1 MVEIAFRRAKRTDI
15 AVIVAML
22 ADDKL
27 GSSREDIREPLA
39 EAYLKAFEAID
50 TDPNQFLAVMTE
62 ADRVVGTL
70 QLTFIAGLSRR
81 GALRGQIESVRVIR
95 DRQGT
100 GLGQKMIEWAVDQCR
115 ERGCAIVQLTT
126 DRSRLDA
133 HRFYERLGFKQ
144 THLGYKID
152 L

>member
-1 MVEIAFRRAKRTDI
+1 MAEIAFRRAKRTDI

-50 TDPNQFLAVMTE
+50 TDPNQFLAMMTE

>member
-1 MVEIAFRRAKRTDI
+1 MAEIAFRRAKRTDI

>member
-27 GSSREDIREPLA
+27 GSSREDTREPLA

-100 GLGQKMIEWAVDQCR
+100 GLGQKMIEWAIDQCR

>member
-1 MVEIAFRRAKRTDI
+1 MVEITFRRAERADVTAI
-15 AVIVAML
+15 IAML
-22 ADDKL
+22 ADDLL
-27 GSSREDIREPLA
+27 GSSREDTREPLT
-39 EAYLKAFEAID
+39 EGYLRAFEAID
-50 TDPNQFLAVMTE
+50 ADPNQLLAVMTE
-62 ADRVVGTL
+62 AGRVVGTL
-70 QLTFIAGLSRR
+70 QLTFIAGLSRK
-81 GALRGQIESVRVIR
+81 GALRGQIEAVRVIR

-115 ERGCAIVQLTT
+115 KRGCIIVQLTT
-126 DRSRLDA
+126 DRSRHDA

>member
-1 MVEIAFRRAKRTDI
+1 MAEIAFRRAKRTDI

-144 THLGYKID
+144 SHLGYKID